1 MIQTP
6 EDSPTVNQDQEE
18 LPTQNQNLS
27 SNNQWAF
34 DPALLESFKRF
45 AVIAGVPLMAGV
57 RIATSAVAG
66 TINNDRNERSS
77 NNQLKNAQMLFDVL
91 GNLRGGAAKIGQ
103 ALSVFEPAIPQNLI
117 GPYRQSLTKL
127 QEQLPP
133 LPFES
138 LKSSL
143 KNFPEGVIID
153 PTPVASASLGQVH
166 KAVWLDGSNVAVKI
180 QYPGIEK
187 MVRADAMQLRF
198 LGPVLELLFPGSR
211 AMNVVDE
218 HVKHLQKELDYEAE
232 ARNQRRFARFWS
244 SSQDIHIPSV
254 IWVSPTVIVT
264 QWSDDLPLREV
275 ISSTE
280 GSQLFDLRTPA
291 GKLLL
296 KFTLT
301 NPNALGL
308 VHGDPHPGNFRIS
321 ADGKKLTVLDFGAVG
336 DDDRFTELFAL
347 AAIAMHDQ
355 DPSKLDQAHEKWIR
369 KGWLDEKVTVQDF
382 KQLLATNDDP
392 LAVEEFTFS
401 RDWMNNQA
409 SKWWTPSA
417 GMEAITQVKM
427 PPGALLEHRA
437 LTGAL
442 ALCCQLEATI
452 PLKSMLTEL
461 LLDPL
466 ANNI

>member
-6 EDSPTVNQDQEE
+6 EDSPIIDPVPPEIPPQQEH
-18 LPTQNQNLS
+18 
-27 SNNQWAF
+27 SNNNNQGVF

-57 RIATSAVAG
+57 RLASSVVAG
-66 TINNDRNERSS
+66 TINNDRSERSS

-143 KNFPEGVIID
+143 KNFPEGVAID
-153 PTPVASASLGQVH
+153 PIPVASASLGQVH
-166 KAVWLDGSNVAVKI
+166 KAIWLDGSQVAVKI

-232 ARNQRRFARFWS
+232 ARHQRRFARYWS
-244 SSQDIHIPSV
+244 NSEDIVIPSV
-254 IWVSPTVIVT
+254 IWVSPTVLVT
-264 QWSDDLPLREV
+264 QWSDDIPLREV
-275 ISSTE
+275 ISSAVD
-280 GSQLFDLRTPA
+280 SPLYNLRSPA

-296 KFTLT
+296 KFTLN

-321 ADGKKLTVLDFGAVG
+321 NDGKKLTVLDFGAVG

-347 AAIAMHDQ
+347 AALAMQSQ
-355 DPSKLDQAHEKWIR
+355 DPTKLNQAHEKWLR
-369 KGWLDEKVTVQDF
+369 KGWLDAKVTVEDF
-382 KQLLATNDDP
+382 KNLLATHDDP
-392 LAVEEFTFS
+392 LASEDFTFS

-417 GMEAITQVKM
+417 GMEAISQVKM

-437 LTGAL
+437 LTGVL

>member
-1 MIQTP
+1 MTQTP
-6 EDSPTVNQDQEE
+6 EDSPKVNPAQPENSPQPENS
-18 LPTQNQNLS
+18 TGTNQGV
-27 SNNQWAF
+27 F

-45 AVIAGVPLMAGV
+45 AIIAGVPLMAGV
-57 RIATSAVAG
+57 RLASSAVAG
-66 TINNDRNERSS
+66 TINNDRNERS
-77 NNQLKNAQMLFDVL
+77 NANQLKNAQMLFDVL

-143 KNFPEGVIID
+143 KNFPQGVVID

-166 KAVWLDGSNVAVKI
+166 KAVWLDGSDVAVKI

-232 ARNQRRFARFWS
+232 ARNQRRFARYWS
-244 SSQDIHIPSV
+244 GSEDIVIPNV
-254 IWVSPTVIVT
+254 IWVSPTVLVT
-264 QWSDDLPLREV
+264 RWSDDLPLREV
-275 ISSTE
+275 ISSE
-280 GSQLFDLRTPA
+280 VDSPLYNLRTKA
-291 GKLLL
+291 GNLLL
-296 KFTLT
+296 KFTLS

-321 ADGKKLTVLDFGAVG
+321 NDGKKLTVLDFGAVG
-336 DDDRFTELFAL
+336 EDDRFTELFAL
-347 AAIAMHDQ
+347 AALAMNSQ
-355 DPSKLDQAHEKWIR
+355 DPTKLEEAHEKWVR
-369 KGWLDEKVTVQDF
+369 KGWLDTKVTVQDF
-382 KQLLATNDDP
+382 KKLLATEDDP
-392 LAVEEFTFS
+392 LAVDEFTFS

-417 GMEAITQVKM
+417 GLEAVSQVKM

-437 LTGAL
+437 LTGIL
-442 ALCCQLEATI
+442 ALCCQLESTV
-452 PLKSMLTEL
+452 PLRSMLTEL